1 MRSAALT
8 VDLKIEFGVDSRLE
22 EFGVDGRRDEFGVDS
37 IDLNR
42 IP

>member
-22 EFGVDGRRDEFGVDS
+22 EFGVDGRRGVDS